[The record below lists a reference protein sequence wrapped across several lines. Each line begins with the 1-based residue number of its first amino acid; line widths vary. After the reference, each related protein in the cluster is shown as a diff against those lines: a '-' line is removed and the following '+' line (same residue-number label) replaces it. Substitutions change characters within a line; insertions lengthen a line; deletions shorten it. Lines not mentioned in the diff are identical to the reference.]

1 MSFVIDLSSER
12 YTLLVKQYEEE
23 NNSMDQQSVSK
34 NSENDSNSDKGN
46 DNTNSKSYHDVSSF
60 NTGITISLEDT
71 EDIY

>member
-23 NNSMDQQSVSK
+23 NNGMDQQSVSK
-34 NSENDSNSDKGN
+34 NSEND
-46 DNTNSKSYHDVSSF
+46 NTNSKSYHDASSF
-60 NTGITISLEDT
+60 NTGIVISLEDT

>member
-34 NSENDSNSDKGN
+34 NSEND
-46 DNTNSKSYHDVSSF
+46 NTNSKSYHDVSSF
-60 NTGITISLEDT
+60 NTGIVISLEDT